1 MKAVASKSQGQA
13 PAQAPA
19 ERAVIAKTEPGP
31 GGKEAAIDKDQK
43 LLEKAGRALMKVAI
57 KAIEEAPKH
66 KVNAHWVL
74 QNREKL
80 DHSYAQKGCIEGGF
94 DQHGFGPDGRDQDSD
109 ATGRGKAVPSDCEVL
124 GLSWMSGLPLFGSSC
139 SFCGQLG
146 AHREVC
152 HCTLHQEAKAQPTSL
167 KCGRQVGKRAERGL
181 GSIRAIES
189 NYKM

>member
-19 ERAVIAKTEPGP
+19 ERVVIAKTEPGP

-74 QNREKL
+74 QNREQL

-124 GLSWMSGLPLFGSSC
+124 GLSWMSGLPLFGSQVAHSVVNWEHTE
-139 SFCGQLG
+139 SFAIALYTKKQKHSQQALN
-146 AHREVC
+146 AADKWEKELREAWVAS
-152 HCTLHQEAKAQPTSL
+152 EP
-167 KCGRQVGKRAERGL
+167 
-181 GSIRAIES
+181 
-189 NYKM
+189 